1 LKEVSALE
9 VIKFFYETML
19 GWIEEPVRTYVCIV
33 LLGLLGLFTLLKS
46 LKFVPQD
53 HIGMRTRFNK
63 VILRYPKTLS
73 PMERERQK
81 REDKILIDQRRPA
94 QYGRPKWIKPG
105 WQILMPW
112 MHNIVTVEIL
122 EKTIPLN
129 KQVRLSN
136 DTLYDGVVLET
147 VTIAARVVD
156 PYLWKYATDDAQKRL
171 TTVGDTH
178 LSPIIASHS
187 KQEVVDNAASIEE
200 QFLTIVNPLIQEFGG
215 LIAHLYL
222 GNKLPMA
229 AEGWIAQSIAL
240 LSQNIGMLFG
250 VAKPSSNVTELID
263 QLQHQHTRERKL
275 VS

>member
-1 LKEVSALE
+1 MSALD
-9 VIKFFYETML
+9 VVRFFYETVL
-19 GWIEEPVRTYVCIV
+19 GWIDEPARTYVCIV
-33 LLGLLGLFTLLKS
+33 LAALLGLFTLLKS

-73 PMERERQK
+73 ASELDRQK
-81 REDKILIDQRRPA
+81 KEDRVLIDQRRPA
-94 QYGRPKWIKPG
+94 KYGRPKWIKPG

-129 KQVRLSN
+129 KQVRLSS
-136 DTLYDGVVLET
+136 DGTLYDGVVLET
-147 VTIAARVVD
+147 VTVAVRVVD
-156 PYLWKYATDDAQKRL
+156 PYLWKYATDNAQARL
-171 TTVGDTH
+171 TTIGDTH
-178 LSPIIASHS
+178 LSPIIDSHS

-200 QFLTIVNPLIQEFGG
+200 KFLAIVNPLIEEYGG
-215 LIAHLYL
+215 LAAHLYL

-229 AEGWIAQSIAL
+229 SEGWVAQSIAL
-240 LSQNIGMLFG
+240 LSHNIGMLLG
-250 VAKPSSNVTELID
+250 VAKPSKPVTDLMD
-263 QLQHQHTRERKL
+263 SLQQQDAYERNL

>member
-1 LKEVSALE
+1 MSALE
-9 VIKFFYETML
+9 VVKFFYETML
-19 GWIEEPVRTYVCIV
+19 GWIDEPARTYVCIA
-33 LLGLLGLFTLLKS
+33 LLALLGLFTLLKS

-63 VILRYPKTLS
+63 VILRYPETLS
-73 PMERERQK
+73 SSERDRQK
-81 REDKILIDQRRPA
+81 REDKVLIDQRRPA
-94 QYGRPKWIKPG
+94 KYGRPKLIKPG

-129 KQVRLSN
+129 KQVRLSS
-136 DTLYDGVVLET
+136 DGTLYDGVVLET

-156 PYLWKYATDDAQKRL
+156 PYLWKYATDNAQMRL

-178 LSPIIASHS
+178 LSPIIASHT
-187 KQEVVDNAASIEE
+187 KQEVIDNAPSIEE
-200 QFLTIVNPLIQEFGG
+200 QFLTIVNPLIDEFGG
-215 LIAHLYL
+215 LVAHLYL

-229 AEGWIAQSIAL
+229 SEGWIAQSIAV
-240 LSQNIGMLFG
+240 LSNNIGLLLG
-250 VAKPSSNVTELID
+250 VSKPSSPVTDLITTLD
-263 QLQHQHTRERKL
+263 NSRALRRDR